1 MFNELIKISKDTARS
16 FESRLGDIEC
26 YINQQPNIDCLIEQI
41 GIIPEQIPHDSSE
54 EKLFSK
60 ASDIILSRIFREL
73 GLKSSPLSERG
84 DSADVYA
91 ESKFHNYSLVADA
104 KAFRLSRTAKN
115 QKDFKIAALSYWKK
129 DSDYAILCAPYFQYP
144 KHASQIYQQA
154 IENNVCLL
162 SWDHILF
169 LLKNEIQ
176 ETEEINLSTI
186 WNFPDI
192 YSQNIIYP
200 NIKKCF
206 LEDFNSYL
214 IKIFLN
220 NNSSIFTSF
229 MTSQINIIKDRSVNE
244 KIYWNNEREKIMR
257 YSREKAIQELINCMK
272 IDEKVRKIIAYVDG
286 LSYAG

>member
-115 QKDFKIAALSYWKK
+115 QKDFKITALSYWKK

-144 KHASQIYQQA
+144 KHTSQIYQQA

-162 SWDHILF
+162 SWEHILF

-176 ETEEINLSTI
+176 ETEEINLSAI

-192 YSQNIIYP
+192 YSQNIIYQ

-220 NNSSIFTSF
+220 NNRSIFTSF

-257 YSREKAIQELINCMK
+257 YSREKAIQELINSRK
-272 IDEKVRKIIAYVDG
+272 IDEKVRQIIAYVDG